1 MPARAPGEARCYLRR
16 SSAKQESSLE
26 MQLEYVMAAARQQ
39 GVRLRASP
47 ADLAHMQAKRLTEYK
62 DIFLDDAVSGT
73 RTKRPAFDAMI
84 AKLKAEPKISHL
96 FVHKRDRLG
105 RPRSPLSM
113 MIVEE
118 GLKSAGVTIVT
129 SEGVIAAGARGPEA
143 LGQSLTSL
151 VGYYESGEFSRK
163 LSERVVTR
171 HIELATQGYS
181 TGGIPPYGFGRFLE
195 KPDGTLVEIPMHQRL
210 TERNCHIRFLPN
222 DEQRIKTWIWML
234 ERLEAGW
241 STKRVAQRL
250 NELGIPTR
258 DAGRKRHDNG
268 VEHVVSGKWHESTV
282 YALAT
287 NPIIIGLKEYGRYSE
302 GVHHRAQATGF
313 RPVSE
318 DELLLDGSGKTI
330 ENDVSDRIRAA
341 AGFAA
346 QFDPERWHRLQ
357 ANLKARGTS
366 QRGKRKAHDPAAY
379 PLTPCVFD
387 LTCDCGGIMHGVVRK
402 DRGVGRPMY
411 RCSIY
416 TKTQGA
422 KCNHNNIDGEALLQ
436 FTARTLVTLMRR
448 VAGKDKLRA
457 AVAARIRAMQKAPPS
472 PDEAIRAE
480 LLARVER
487 LRQKVAQAPK
497 RILEEDDDDL
507 RAALRNGF
515 RELQSELAAAEKA
528 LADAEKRMPH
538 REPPTNVEAEVEKA
552 MAIMDRI
559 ETVCADPAAR
569 EELNRL
575 VQDLGIRIGLTFR
588 EGRRNNRS
596 VRVLQGGIVAFGNRP
611 LPCTLRNSSG
621 RPLAGG
627 LPEPAGDGHQDDDHG
642 GQHDHHHEHPGEAD
656 RSAAGSKKAPSD
668 RKGGSTGSK
677 RTSRGGVRPSPADRQ
692 RPRQPS
698 ETGRLYKAS
707 RGDTIRTCDLYV
719 PNVAL

>member
-1 MPARAPGEARCYLRR
+1 MPVRYPFKARCYLRR

-26 MQLEYVMAAARQQ
+26 MQLDNVLAAAKQH
-39 GVRLRASP
+39 GVPLNASQE
-47 ADLAHMQAKRLTEYK
+47 DLAYMLANRLKRHK
-62 DIFLDDAVSGT
+62 DIYLDDAVSGT
-73 RTKRPAFDAMI
+73 RTRRPAFDAMI
-84 AKLKAEPKISHL
+84 AELKADPSISHL

-105 RPRSPLSM
+105 RPRTPLTM
-113 MIVEE
+113 MLVEE
-118 GLKSAGVTIVT
+118 ELKSAGVTIVT
-129 SEGVIAAGARGPEA
+129 SEGLISASAHGPEA
-143 LGQSLTSL
+143 FAQSLVSF
-151 VGYYESGEFSRK
+151 VGYHESGEFSRK
-163 LSERVVTR
+163 LSERVVTK

-195 KPDGTLVEIPMHQRL
+195 RSDGTLVEIPMHQRH

-268 VEHVVSGKWHESTV
+268 VEHEVSGKWHESTV
-282 YALAT
+282 HALAT
-287 NPIIIGLKEYGRYSE
+287 NPIIIGVKEYGRYSE

-313 RPVSE
+313 RPVTE
-318 DELLLDGSGKTI
+318 DDLLLDGSGKTI

-346 QFDPERWHRLQ
+346 RFDPERWHRLQ
-357 ANLKARGTS
+357 ENLMARGTS

-387 LTCDCGGIMHGVVRK
+387 LTCGCGGIMHGAVRK
-402 DRGVGRPMY
+402 DRGAGRPMY

-416 TKTQGA
+416 TKTQGE
-422 KCNHNNIDGEALLQ
+422 KCNHNNIDGEALLR
-436 FTARTLVTLMRR
+436 FTARTLVTLMQRA
-448 VAGKDKLRA
+448 AGKDKLRT
-457 AVAARIRAMQKAPPS
+457 AVVARIREMQKAPPS
-472 PDEAIRAE
+472 PDEAIRE
-480 LLARVER
+480 KMLAQVER
-487 LRQKVAQAPK
+487 QRQKVAQAPK
-497 RILEEDDDDL
+497 RILEEDDDEL
-507 RAALRNGF
+507 RAALRAGF
-515 RELQSELAAAEKA
+515 REMQADLATKEKA
-528 LADAEKRMPH
+528 LADADRRMPH
-538 REPPTNVEAEVEKA
+538 REPPANIEAEVEKA
-552 MAIMDRI
+552 MALMDRI
-559 ETVCADPAAR
+559 ETVCANPAAR

-588 EGRRNNRS
+588 EGHRNNRPA
-596 VRVLQGGIVAFGNRP
+596 RILQGGIVAFGNRP

-627 LPEPAGDGHQDDDHG
+627 LPETLDDEHSDDDLG
-642 GQHDHHHEHPGEAD
+642 GQHCRHEEHPDGA
-656 RSAAGSKKAPSD
+656 SGFAAGSKKAPSN
-668 RKGGSTGSK
+668 RKGGSTGSR

-692 RPRQPS
+692 TPRQPS

-707 RGDTIRTCDLYV
+707 RGDRI
-719 PNVAL
+719 

>member
-1 MPARAPGEARCYLRR
+1 
-16 SSAKQESSLE
+16 
-26 MQLEYVMAAARQQ
+26 
-39 GVRLRASP
+39 
-47 ADLAHMQAKRLTEYK
+47 
-62 DIFLDDAVSGT
+62 
-73 RTKRPAFDAMI
+73 
-84 AKLKAEPKISHL
+84 
-96 FVHKRDRLG
+96 
-105 RPRSPLSM
+105 
-113 MIVEE
+113 
-118 GLKSAGVTIVT
+118 
-129 SEGVIAAGARGPEA
+129 
-143 LGQSLTSL
+143 

-171 HIELATQGYS
+171 HIELAIQGYS

-210 TERNCHIRFLPN
+210 TERTCHIRFLPN

-268 VEHVVSGKWHESTV
+268 VEHVVSGKWHESTG
-282 YALAT
+282 YTLAT

-387 LTCDCGGIMHGVVRK
+387 LTCGCGGIMHGVVRK

-422 KCNHNNIDGEALLQ
+422 KCNPNTIDAEALLQ

-457 AVAARIRAMQKAPPS
+457 AVAARIREMQKAPPS

-480 LLARVER
+480 MVARVER

-497 RILEEDDDDL
+497 RILEEDDDDF
-507 RAALRNGF
+507 RAALRAGF
-515 RELQSELAAAEKA
+515 RELQAELAVAEKA
-528 LADAEKRMPH
+528 LADAETRMPH
-538 REPPTNVEAEVEKA
+538 REPPTNVEAEVDKA
-552 MAIMDRI
+552 MALMHRI
-559 ETVCADPAAR
+559 ETVCADPSAR

-621 RPLAGG
+621 RPLGGG
-627 LPEPAGDGHQDDDHG
+627 LPEPVGDGRQDDDHG

-656 RSAAGSKKAPSD
+656 RSAVGTKKAPSD
-668 RKGGSTGSK
+668 RKGGSTGSR
-677 RTSRGGVRPSPADRQ
+677 RTSRGGVRPLPADRQ
-692 RPRQPS
+692 SPRQPS

-707 RGDTIRTCDLYV
+707 RGDRI
-719 PNVAL
+719 

>member
-1 MPARAPGEARCYLRR
+1 M
-16 SSAKQESSLE
+16 
-26 MQLEYVMAAARQQ
+26 
-39 GVRLRASP
+39 
-47 ADLAHMQAKRLTEYK
+47 
-62 DIFLDDAVSGT
+62 
-73 RTKRPAFDAMI
+73 
-84 AKLKAEPKISHL
+84 
-96 FVHKRDRLG
+96 
-105 RPRSPLSM
+105 
-113 MIVEE
+113 
-118 GLKSAGVTIVT
+118 
-129 SEGVIAAGARGPEA
+129 
-143 LGQSLTSL
+143 
-151 VGYYESGEFSRK
+151 
-163 LSERVVTR
+163 
-171 HIELATQGYS
+171 
-181 TGGIPPYGFGRFLE
+181 
-195 KPDGTLVEIPMHQRL
+195 
-210 TERNCHIRFLPN
+210 
-222 DEQRIKTWIWML
+222 
-234 ERLEAGW
+234 
-241 STKRVAQRL
+241 
-250 NELGIPTR
+250 
-258 DAGRKRHDNG
+258 RHDNG
-268 VEHVVSGKWHESTV
+268 VAHEVSGKWHESTV
-282 YALAT
+282 HALAT
-287 NPIIIGLKEYGRYSE
+287 NPIIIGMKEYGRYAE
-302 GVHHRAQATGF
+302 GIHHRVQAAGF
-313 RPVSE
+313 RPVTE
-318 DELLLDGSGKTI
+318 DDLLIDGSGRTI

-357 ANLKARGTS
+357 DNLKARGTS

-387 LTCDCGGIMHGVVRK
+387 LTCSCGGIMHGVVRK

-457 AVAARIRAMQKAPPS
+457 AVAARIREMQKAPPS

-515 RELQSELAAAEKA
+515 RDLQSELAVAEKA

-538 REPPTNVEAEVEKA
+538 RQPPTNVEAEVEKA
-552 MAIMDRI
+552 MALMDRI
-559 ETVCADPAAR
+559 ETVCGNPAAR
-569 EELNRL
+569 EELNKL

-588 EGRRNNRS
+588 EGRRNNRP

-668 RKGGSTGSK
+668 RKGGSTGSR

-692 RPRQPS
+692 TPRQPS

-707 RGDTIRTCDLYV
+707 RGDRT
-719 PNVAL
+719 